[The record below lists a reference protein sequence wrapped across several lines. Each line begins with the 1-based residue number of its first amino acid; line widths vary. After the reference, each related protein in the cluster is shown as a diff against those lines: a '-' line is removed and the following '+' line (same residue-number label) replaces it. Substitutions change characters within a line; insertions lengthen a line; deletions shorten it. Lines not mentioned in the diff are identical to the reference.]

1 MKKIIILLL
10 ICVLVHIN
18 GYGQSP
24 ALIAHYLGEAKK
36 LTSTT
41 DDLKPLVVVDDTPY
55 VGSIENFKAKEL
67 TSIRIFD
74 PITAHALFQGAGV
87 HGAIVMTTKYR
98 RSIPV
103 DDNSQT
109 KENGRVVNSKRL
121 FGSKRSLN
129 SKQIANNEK
138 VFTASPSAG
147 NDQLDNILA
156 KLGPGYKSFITY
168 HKGNNNITYMFNG
181 LPMRGSRSAIAL
193 TMSGIPTSNIKFV
206 KTKKITNSHGLGAI
220 VYIRTIK

>member
-1 MKKIIILLL
+1 MKRIIVLLL
-10 ICVLVHIN
+10 VCVLAHIN
-18 GYGQSP
+18 GHAQSP

-74 PITAHALFQGAGV
+74 PITAHALFQRAGV

-129 SKQIANNEK
+129 SKPTANIG
-138 VFTASPSAG
+138 TSSASAG

-193 TMSGIPTSNIKFV
+193 TMSGIPRSNIKFV

>member
-1 MKKIIILLL
+1 MKKIIVLLL
-10 ICVLVHIN
+10 VCVLVHIN
-18 GYGQSP
+18 GHGQSP

-109 KENGRVVNSKRL
+109 MDNGRVVTNKRL

-129 SKQIANNEK
+129 SKPIANIG
-138 VFTASPSAG
+138 TSSASAG
-147 NDQLDNILA
+147 NDQLDYILA

>member
-1 MKKIIILLL
+1 MKKIIVLLL
-10 ICVLVHIN
+10 VCVLVHIN
-18 GYGQSP
+18 GHGQSP

-36 LTSTT
+36 LTNTT

-74 PITAHALFQGAGV
+74 PITAHALFQAAGV

-103 DDNSQT
+103 DNNPVNV
-109 KENGRVVNSKRL
+109 NGKVVYSRRL
-121 FGSKRSLN
+121 YGSKRSLYTKPLAN
-129 SKQIANNEK
+129 SEK
-138 VFTASPSAG
+138 IITTSPTAVD
-147 NDQLDNILA
+147 DQLDNILA

-181 LPMRGSRSAIAL
+181 APMRGSRSAIAL

>member
-1 MKKIIILLL
+1 MKRIIFLLL
-10 ICVLVHIN
+10 VCISIHIT
-18 GYGQSP
+18 GYAQTP

-36 LTSTT
+36 LTNTT
-41 DDLKPLVVVDDTPY
+41 EDLKPLVVVDDTPY
-55 VGSIENFKAKEL
+55 VGSIKNFKAQEL

-74 PITAHALFQGAGV
+74 PITAHALFQAAGV

-103 DDNSQT
+103 EDHSKAYVNYQ
-109 KENGRVVNSKRL
+109 VVKSKKIFSR
-121 FGSKRSLN
+121 KRSLDTR
-129 SKQIANNEK
+129 SLANNEK
-138 VFTASPSAG
+138 IVTTSAPVG
-147 NDQLDNILA
+147 DDQLDSILT

-168 HKGNNNITYMFNG
+168 HKGNNNITYIFNG
-181 LPMRGSRSAIAL
+181 APMSGSRSAIAL